1 MVASTITSMAEPQ
14 MPKTGIDRE
23 AEIDKNLKRRVM
35 NFLHQ
40 RNLPALR
47 QIDVQVEEGIVEIAG
62 RVKSFYEKQLCL
74 NCCQRVAGVIQIV
87 DHVEVA

>member
-1 MVASTITSMAEPQ
+1 MDE
-14 MPKTGIDRE
+14 
-23 AEIDKNLKRRVM
+23 NLKRRVT

-47 QIDVQVEEGIVEIAG
+47 NIDVQVDEGTVEIAG
-62 RVKSFYEKQLCL
+62 KVNSFYEKQVCL
-74 NCCQRVAGVIQIV
+74 NCCQRVAGVIQVV